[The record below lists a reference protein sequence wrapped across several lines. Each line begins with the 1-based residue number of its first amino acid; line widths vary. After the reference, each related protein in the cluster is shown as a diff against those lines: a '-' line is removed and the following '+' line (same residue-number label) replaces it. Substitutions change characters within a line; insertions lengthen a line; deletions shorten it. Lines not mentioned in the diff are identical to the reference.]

1 MIFLKSKRELKR
13 LKASCQLTARILQ
26 EMGGMVRTG
35 VTSLEINDYGGRR
48 CHDEGVRPVFLNYPG
63 SNGQPPFPGVMCA
76 SPNSVVVHGIPD
88 DVPLVEGDIL
98 SVDFGIKRDS
108 YCGDTAYTFKVGQVS
123 ESTQHLLDV
132 CEEALR
138 LGIEQA
144 VVGNRVGD
152 ISYAVQTCV
161 ESHGYGIVRPLVG
174 HGIGRNMHEDPQVPN
189 YGDAGKGD
197 KLRKGMTIAIEPMI
211 TQGHHDVDTLDDKW
225 SVATKD
231 GKLAAHF
238 EHVVAILSD
247 GPEIFTM
254 TGQ

>member
-63 SNGQPPFPGVMCA
+63 SNGQPPFPGVICA

-144 VVGNRVGD
+144 VSVIAWGISHTRSKPVWNRTATVSSAPSLGTV
-152 ISYAVQTCV
+152 SAATCT
-161 ESHGYGIVRPLVG
+161 
-174 HGIGRNMHEDPQVPN
+174 
-189 YGDAGKGD
+189 KT
-197 KLRKGMTIAIEPMI
+197 LRYPTTVMQAKETNFAR
-211 TQGHHDVDTLDDKW
+211 
-225 SVATKD
+225 A
-231 GKLAAHF
+231 
-238 EHVVAILSD
+238 
-247 GPEIFTM
+247 
-254 TGQ
+254 